1 MMMNLALSKAFR
13 FLLAFTLTLG
23 MLVSAVGASVSHL
36 PVDLD
41 MVEQARHAEL
51 APKIDGHGHSHEDG
65 GPEEQH
71 VNHTHG
77 HNPADHSHETPHL
90 AVDRYSISRV
100 LSQIRFIDVAK
111 SNKSDDF
118 SRLDRPPRPVSLI

>member
-13 FLLAFTLTLG
+13 FFLAFTLALG
-23 MLVSAVGASVSHL
+23 MLISAVSASVSHL
-36 PVDLD
+36 PVSLD
-41 MVEQARHAEL
+41 MAKQVRHAEL
-51 APKIDGHGHSHEDG
+51 APKIDDHGHNHEDG
-65 GPEEQH
+65 ELEEQQ

-90 AVDRYSISRV
+90 LADLYSISRDMRR
-100 LSQIRFIDVAK
+100 IRFIDVPT
-111 SNKSDDF
+111 SNELGDF